1 MPVQF
6 NGQLN
11 TNSIYTALYNMIIG
25 QYVSDHSLSKVYS
38 QLLNDNRKEG
48 TMYGDTLIYYAVSP
62 LSTKEWK
69 GDAEAANLLK
79 LNRAKAP
86 EQQAFTIDQFRQIS
100 LTLDDYLS
108 KQAWGT
114 PSAFS
119 DFNSAMMK
127 MMNTTKEMYET
138 SLFNSFVG
146 TTESTTGNQDIT
158 ITLPDADGATDE
170 TNQEAAR
177 RMTATMIAEKL
188 GDLVIDMQDFTS
200 EYNDYGIRYSYDP
213 SELAIVWNASV
224 YNTILKRDLPTIFHK
239 DGLLDG
245 ESLKNYVIPERYF
258 GKVNASGGTVA
269 ASNKTI
275 RSLIETDYKVSEV
288 VTHVF
293 PGELLP
299 DGATYEAN
307 TTYTEDN
314 TILFKIIGKESV
326 PFMSGFTVTTS
337 FYNPASLTTNYYT
350 TFGYNT
356 LDYRADYP
364 FVTVR
369 GDKAGA

>member
-25 QYVSDHSLSKVYS
+25 QYVADHSLSKVYS

-48 TMYGDTLIYYAVSP
+48 TMYGDTLVYYAVSP

-79 LNRAKAP
+79 LNRAKSP
-86 EQQAFTIDQFRQIS
+86 EQQTFTIDQFRQIS

-114 PSAFS
+114 ASAFA
-119 DFNSAMMK
+119 DFNSALMK

-146 TTESTTGNQDIT
+146 TTESSEGSQKIT

-200 EYNDYGIRYSYDP
+200 QYNDYGIRYSYDP

-224 YNTILKRDLPTIFHK
+224 YNSILKRDLPTIFHK

-258 GKVNASGGTVA
+258 GTVNASGGTTT
-269 ASNKTI
+269 ASNTTI
-275 RSLIETDYKVSEV
+275 RSLIEKDYTVGDA

-299 DGATYEAN
+299 NSCTYLAN
-307 TTYTEDN
+307 ESYTEDN

-369 GDKAGA
+369 GTIA

>member
-25 QYVSDHSLSKVYS
+25 QYVADHSLSKVYS

-79 LNRAKAP
+79 LNRAEAP
-86 EQQAFTIDQFRQIS
+86 EQQSFTIDQFRQIS
-100 LTLDDYLS
+100 LTLDEYLS

-146 TTESTTGNQDIT
+146 TTESTVGNQDIT
-158 ITLPDADGATDE
+158 ITLPDADGATGE

-200 EYNDYGIRYSYDP
+200 QYNDYGIRYSYDP

-275 RSLIETDYKVSEV
+275 RSLIETDYTVSSV

-299 DGATYEAN
+299 DGAAYTAN

-369 GDKAGA
+369 GEVAGG